1 MLANGYLDPGPA
13 FLVQAIWTWPTAYGQ
28 VRPRLPQRYANR
40 SQASFAKLPQLLGR
54 GAATRG
60 ALAACSVV
68 ADGLIGRGPTVG
80 RSGTGCYQH
89 IPIVL
94 LAYAP
99 GAVSRC

>member
-1 MLANGYLDPGPA
+1 MTATPA
-13 FLVQAIWTWPTAYGQ
+13 TESTT
-28 VRPRLPQRYANR
+28 PQ
-40 SQASFAKLPQLLGR
+40 SSFAKLVQVLGR
-54 GAATRG
+54 GTATRG